1 MIQGIVQNLLDD
13 PTVSGLVGT
22 KVFPVVAP
30 QGVKKPYITARI
42 IGNDPNSNKDAPST
56 LDDERFQIVSY
67 AEKYTQVD
75 AIDNAVRAC
84 TDNASGEVEGIK
96 FDRIYFETHEDLFDQ
111 EDQAYIRNSKYRAMI
126 RR

>member
-1 MIQGIVQNLLDD
+1 MIQGIVQNLLDNA
-13 PTVSGLVGT
+13 TVSGIVGT
-22 KVFPVVAP
+22 KVYPVVAP

-42 IGNDPNSNKDAPST
+42 IANDPNSNKDAVST
-56 LDDERFQIVSY
+56 LDTVHFQIVSY
-67 AEKYTQVD
+67 SEKYTQAD

-84 TDNASGEVEGIK
+84 TDNASGEVEGIN